1 MVLYT
6 EDLYDWTQPELM
18 EFNIYNFAIII
29 AGRRVNRPSSSGSS
43 SPICSVLRSAYL
55 EVLVSLVPFTVAPA
69 STSLYNYTID
79 FLPGHYSN

>member
-29 AGRRVNRPSSSGSS
+29 AGQTGQHLNMIRD
-43 SPICSVLRSAYL
+43 SA
-55 EVLVSLVPFTVAPA
+55 
-69 STSLYNYTID
+69 
-79 FLPGHYSN
+79 FL